1 MESNAGR
8 RLRTHIQKTNF
19 LFKIFVLVFIVLEA
33 FNLTQG
39 VYAMHALNLNVIPKS
54 VGISQSGY

>member
-19 LFKIFVLVFIVLEA
+19 LFKTFVLVFIVLEA

-39 VYAMHALNLNVIPKS
+39 VYAMRALNLNVIPK
-54 VGISQSGY
+54 